1 MQISPGDLNWLSSN
15 GYVTAI
21 PKSDYDQSQA
31 EVATL
36 SQMDQNLA
44 NEMMAD
50 RAARDALRQDTKK
63 THSIMF
69 HFKGGEEQDAERQKT
84 KQDWQEVLKD
94 EAEIT
99 ATDSRIKQLITKK
112 STIDRMVVYDSQY
125 VSLTGLGVIALSDL
139 NIRNYRVMDDE
150 FPDFIDEM
158 KDTTSQLQSI
168 ANQASSYEF
177 GLKQNIFQKV
187 PMADFTQLWNV
198 AIGLAK
204 LQGDPNQ
211 ISQRFLLALDVVHH
225 FKSTSDNKIMAAE
238 IMTSLRP
245 MDNPSFSTDNNS
257 DLQNLSKSLKTLD
270 NQLRHQAHV
279 PKQLSAGVAATIM
292 YGRKFDGTFPTDR
305 FVQFAKITKSFESA
319 AILSVVNAPTDQ
331 LAAKFQSYRNMFT
344 LWGFRQSEDTELASA
359 YLSLSGLG
367 PDEIRT
373 KLSIIVEGMRSYLQ
387 YPLVAAAILTSIP
400 TLEANELLEL
410 TERAYSLLALKAP
423 GLDRSELLSLSIRM
437 IHGVKNE
444 LVKQL
449 NPTARLANT
458 PIQFTNAPIAPF
470 FLWYAPLI
478 IVHGSYYSTFSGIG
492 GVHPAHVHGYGGGG
506 FGG

>member
-21 PKSDYDQSQA
+21 PKSDYDQAQA

-50 RAARDALRQDTKK
+50 RAARDALRQDAKK

-69 HFKGGEEQDAERQKT
+69 HFKGGEEQEAERQKAQ
-84 KQDWQEVLKD
+84 QDWQEVLKD
-94 EAEIT
+94 DAEIT
-99 ATDSRIKQLITKK
+99 ATDSRIKELIMKK
-112 STIDRMVVYDSQY
+112 SAIDRMVAYDGQY
-125 VSLTGLGVIALSDL
+125 VSLTGPGVIALSDL
-139 NIRNYRVMDDE
+139 NIRNYRVMDNQ
-150 FPDFIDEM
+150 FPDFIAEM

-168 ANQASSYEF
+168 ANRASSYEF
-177 GLKQNIFQKV
+177 GLKQNTFQKV

-211 ISQRFLLALDVVHH
+211 ISQRFLLALDVVRH
-225 FKSTSDNKIMAAE
+225 FQSTSDNKIMAAE

-245 MDNPSFSTDNNS
+245 MNVSTGDNS
-257 DLQNLSKSLKTLD
+257 DLQNLSQSLKGLD
-270 NQLRHQAHV
+270 NQLRHHAHV
-279 PKQLSAGVAATIM
+279 PKQLAAGVAATIM
-292 YGRKFDGTFPTDR
+292 YGRKFDGSFPTDR
-305 FVQFAKITKSFESA
+305 FIQFSQITKSFESA
-319 AILSVVNAPTDQ
+319 AILSVLNVPIDQ
-331 LAAKFQSYRNMFT
+331 LAARFQSYRNMFT

-367 PDEIRT
+367 PDDVRT
-373 KLSIIVEGMRSYLQ
+373 KLSIIVDGMRSYLE

-400 TLEANELLEL
+400 TLEANELLDL
-410 TERAYSLLALKAP
+410 TERAYSLLATIAP
-423 GLDRSELLSLSIRM
+423 GLERSELLSLSVRM

-449 NPTARLANT
+449 DPTANMANT
-458 PIQFTNAPIAPF
+458 PIQFTHAPIAPF

-478 IVHGSYYSTFSGIG
+478 LVHGSYYSTFSGIG